1 MHGALD
7 RLKDETRK
15 VLWTAMFFAA
25 TFCVVVVTNKLLVK
39 GSDIEIASFGTAIV
53 GGLIVAKVLLLV
65 DLLPFVDAFPGKPLV
80 YNILWK
86 TPIYIAATLV
96 FRYLEPMA
104 KSLFAGVGAASAH
117 RHAIQGFTQPIFWAT
132 EIWIALLLGAFV
144 TMQELARRLGTD
156 KMRLIFFGP

>member
-15 VLWTAMFFAA
+15 FLWTAMFFAA

-86 TPIYIAATLV
+86 TPIYRRNPGVPVPRAHGQVSLRGRGSSVSPSPRDPGLHAAD
-96 FRYLEPMA
+96 
-104 KSLFAGVGAASAH
+104 
-117 RHAIQGFTQPIFWAT
+117 
-132 EIWIALLLGAFV
+132 LLGDRDLDRASPGG
-144 TMQELARRLGTD
+144 LRDDAGAS
-156 KMRLIFFGP
+156 P